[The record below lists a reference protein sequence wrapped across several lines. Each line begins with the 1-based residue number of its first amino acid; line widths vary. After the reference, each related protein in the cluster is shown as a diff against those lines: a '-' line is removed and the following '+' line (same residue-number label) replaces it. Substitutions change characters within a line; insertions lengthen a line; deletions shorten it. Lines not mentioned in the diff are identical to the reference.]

1 MILKSFTFAG
11 LLSLATV
18 AFAQPQSG
26 LTPPSTAPSDT
37 PSVTPSQTPGVTP
50 SQTPS
55 VTPSQSHSVTPSQTP
70 SATSPSAP
78 RPVGGMS
85 QCQNLIGADRD
96 KCLQDERAATMG
108 SGAAGAGTTTPQ
120 STPPAGAG
128 TTVPQS
134 TPPAGSIR

>member
-11 LLSLATV
+11 LLTLASV
-18 AFAQPQSG
+18 ALAQPQSG
-26 LTPPSTAPSDT
+26 LTPPSTTPSDT

-55 VTPSQSHSVTPSQTP
+55 ATPSQPLSVTPSQTP
-70 SATSPSAP
+70 SAASPSEP

-96 KCLQDERAATMG
+96 KCLQDERAATTG
-108 SGAAGAGTTTPQ
+108 GAGAGTT
-120 STPPAGAG
+120 A
-128 TTVPQS
+128 
-134 TPPAGSIR
+134 R